1 MYVHVCQVIVN
12 FVSYNS
18 HFQFISISLLCYSSH
33 SYSYTAK
40 HLRTTVKCQRLVIA
54 NVMPCTSGRVQTN
67 DHTVIGLL
75 LKYRDLYLAPF
86 TLALSAIVRWSI
98 YVSDLQAVFTFSYM
112 TALISDGVE

>member
-1 MYVHVCQVIVN
+1 MLLL
-12 FVSYNS
+12 
-18 HFQFISISLLCYSSH
+18 SLLQLHCQAPAY
-33 SYSYTAK
+33 Y
-40 HLRTTVKCQRLVIA
+40 CQRLVIA